1 MRDWP
6 ASRIANKSAIWSST
20 CRVWT
25 HCAGSSHVVRPSHPG
40 DGAEGSGSIL
50 VIALLL
56 QPWVLSITLLAMRI
70 WRPWDTFECRSV
82 PFPSRHK
89 LGTIW
94 SAQGGPRA
102 CMRGVLAGHNQH
114 LKEFLDKAAKNPDM
128 SESLGYDHSAL
139 SLFSLV
145 LVSQCFPPVQVSQSA
160 GRSKTRPLFY
170 RGKRVNA

>member
-1 MRDWP
+1 
-6 ASRIANKSAIWSST
+6 
-20 CRVWT
+20 
-25 HCAGSSHVVRPSHPG
+25 
-40 DGAEGSGSIL
+40 
-50 VIALLL
+50 
-56 QPWVLSITLLAMRI
+56 
-70 WRPWDTFECRSV
+70 
-82 PFPSRHK
+82 
-89 LGTIW
+89 
-94 SAQGGPRA
+94 
-102 CMRGVLAGHNQH
+102 MRGVLAGHNQH